1 MSESNTTLH
10 YSKVQI
16 SEQDIR
22 TLGHS
27 DMVQH
32 SMVFDLD
39 FRTFVLFWTC
49 SMVNTK
55 AQTLPFEKSFESC
68 FLGLL
73 GTFFCWQSLTSFFL
87 QLSIQMISSFS
98 KSEFFVFQQKKF
110 RLRIDASIILKS
122 IYTHGD
128 NRFYSNGRCKYA
140 KECRFEHPK
149 MCKKFIKNG
158 PLKKQNPKGCD
169 GKFEKFHHCK
179 TEIKKYCS
187 TNVNTS

>member
-1 MSESNTTLH
+1 MGVSKILCLPCLQSLITKIFKKIFPKFRMSVSNTMLG

-27 DMVQH
+27 DNMQC
-32 SMVFDLD
+32 SMVFDSD
-39 FRTFVLFWTC
+39 FRTFVLDWTR

-98 KSEFFVFQQKKF
+98 KSEFFIFQKKKF
-110 RLRIDASIILKS
+110 RLRIDASL
-122 IYTHGD
+122 Y
-128 NRFYSNGRCKYA
+128 
-140 KECRFEHPK
+140 
-149 MCKKFIKNG
+149 
-158 PLKKQNPKGCD
+158 
-169 GKFEKFHHCK
+169 
-179 TEIKKYCS
+179 
-187 TNVNTS
+187 